1 MKLFK
6 IYSNFRDG
14 FVVNINSPKIQS
26 TFAHSPERFKSDL
39 SIHLQIASITQ
50 LASDETGKRTFCIQ
64 SN

>member
-26 TFAHSPERFKSDL
+26 TFAHSTERFKSDL
-39 SIHLQIASITQ
+39 SIHLRL
-50 LASDETGKRTFCIQ
+50 LALL
-64 SN
+64 N